1 MQQKLTIG
9 MLSKQSAVKVET
21 IRYYE
26 RSGLLP
32 IPTRSASGYRYYDDA
47 AVERLWQILFYR
59 ELDFPL
65 AEIGEI
71 LSSPSFDRERAL
83 TEHRNLLVQKR
94 ERLDRLIELVS
105 SAMKGETTM

>member
-32 IPTRSASGYRYYDDA
+32 IPTRSASGYRYYDGED
-47 AVERLWQILFYR
+47 VKRLRFIRRGRSLGFGQI
-59 ELDFPL
+59 
-65 AEIGEI
+65 G
-71 LSSPSFDRERAL
+71 RA
-83 TEHRNLLVQKR
+83 HV
-94 ERLDRLIELVS
+94 
-105 SAMKGETTM
+105 